1 MNSITESCVVSA
13 PKSRVFGF
21 LSNIE
26 NLPKWSTQF
35 VKKITKADGKYK
47 ATTPIGEVLIKFETE
62 QNSGTIDIYA
72 GPTEKQ
78 MTGAFL
84 RIVLLSENSTGV
96 TFTFFQYSGVD
107 DNTWKIFCDWI
118 KIEVGNIKKI
128 FDSSRL

>member
-1 MNSITESCVVSA
+1 MNSVTESCVVES
-13 PKSRVFGF
+13 PKTKVFDF

-35 VKKITKADGKYK
+35 IKKVMIVDGKYK
-47 ATTPIGEVLIKFETE
+47 ALTPIGEVFLRYETDR
-62 QNSGTIDIYA
+62 NTGVIDIYA

-84 RIVLLSENSTGV
+84 RVISFSENSSGV
-96 TFTFFQYSGVD
+96 TFTFFQYPDVD
-107 DNTWKIFCDWI
+107 DSIWQVFCKWI

-128 FDSSRL
+128 FS